1 MSKIREEEYIEISL
15 SKILIA
21 LYENKKTFIGVIAL
35 GFILTLAFAFTAKS
49 GYEYEQMIKPP
60 LYLDGQNEVGLFSED
75 QLRVILNNILSDR
88 KQLNEKDIILN
99 NVDLRSPTT
108 ISEKDDKNQKI
119 FFSLSVKTGFDNKSK
134 VIDVYNNLMVEFS
147 NSNMVKKQVEL
158 WKKNIERNVEYN
170 NDNIV
175 RYTKLMNTN
184 ETYLKG
190 LELNK
195 GLAGLDGQ
203 ALLSS
208 YTGRIDSFQQKMF
221 SLEDSNTSL
230 NLRLD
235 SLQSQLSNFGDIT
248 YNKVFKNLKANIL
261 IAGAIFSI
269 LLSLF
274 VVFIKVIIRDTKLEY
289 KKSENS
295 L

>member
-1 MSKIREEEYIEISL
+1 MSKIREDEYIEISL

-21 LYENKKTFIGVIAL
+21 LYVNKRTFIGVIAL
-35 GFILTLAFAFTAKS
+35 GFILTFAFAFTAKS
-49 GYEYEQMIKPP
+49 SYEYEQMIKPP
-60 LYLDGQNEVGLFSED
+60 LYLDGQNEIGLFSED

-99 NVDLRSPTT
+99 NVDLRSPTK

-134 VIDVYNNLMVEFS
+134 VIDIYNNLMVEFS
-147 NSNMVKKQVEL
+147 NSNIVKKQVEL

-170 NDNIV
+170 KDNIV
-175 RYTKLMNTN
+175 RYTKLINTN

-203 ALLSS
+203 SLSS
-208 YTGRIDSFQQKMF
+208 SHPGRIDSFQQKIY
-221 SLEDSNTSL
+221 SLEDSSTSL

-248 YNKVFKNLKANIL
+248 YSKVSKDLKAKIL
-261 IAGAIFSI
+261 IAGTIFSI

-274 VVFIKVIIRDTKLEY
+274 VVFMKVIIRNAKLEY